1 MAKCCYEIKNF
12 TGFKHFYEED
22 DIDCGEVIKDLVAEG
37 KGQANW
43 SCDCIY
49 EQEFSNLE
57 NAMKV
62 LNELNQTTTW
72 KDLCVTNW
80 KNGTT
85 GQRNRAYSTR
95 NDVYKISSDDGNYE
109 FEKESFVVITQ
120 YMKQCLEKLA
130 TELENNGWGDVADDV
145 YALLTTIDPE
155 NKEQVISFDKV
166 D

>member
-49 EQEFSNLE
+49 EQGFSNLE

-72 KDLCVTNW
+72 KDLCITMIPI
-80 KNGTT
+80 G
-85 GQRNRAYSTR
+85 
-95 NDVYKISSDDGNYE
+95 DDGNYE

-155 NKEQVISFDKV
+155 NKEQVISFDRI